1 VTPLSTLFKGVPEE
15 RDLLLLLLHG
25 KLSPADIRR
34 LRFEAFTV
42 VPCRKLVELALAH
55 LDKDGR
61 IGVRA
66 LLDVVVDD
74 PDCGALATELS
85 IRDDHFDDVPMH
97 IKACLDS
104 LDRKRAEQILRDLI
118 ARLKTAE
125 RAGQVEEA
133 RVLNVQINELRIRK
147 AGAPPAGAVSL
158 VKE

>member
-1 VTPLSTLFKGVPEE
+1 GQ
-15 RDLLLLLLHG
+15 
-25 KLSPADIRR
+25 
-34 LRFEAFTV
+34 
-42 VPCRKLVELALAH
+42 
-55 LDKDGR
+55 DGR

-66 LLDVVVDD
+66 VLDAAMDD
-74 PDCGALATELS
+74 PECGALATELS

-133 RVLNVQINELRIRK
+133 RLLNVQINELRIRK

>member
-1 VTPLSTLFKGVPEE
+1 
-15 RDLLLLLLHG
+15 
-25 KLSPADIRR
+25 
-34 LRFEAFTV
+34 
-42 VPCRKLVELALAH
+42 
-55 LDKDGR
+55 
-61 IGVRA
+61 
-66 LLDVVVDD
+66 LDVVVDD